1 MNYEETLHYLFTKLP
16 MFSRTG
22 ISAYKADLTNTIL
35 LCKELGNPQLRLHT
49 IHVAGTNGKGSVS
62 HMLAAIFQQAG
73 YKTGLYTS
81 PHLKDF
87 RERIKING
95 EMISEQFVIEFAE
108 RTRTITEQIQPS
120 FFELT
125 VGMAFEYFE
134 REKVEIAIIETGLGG
149 RLDST
154 NIITP
159 LLSVITNIGYD
170 HTNLLGNT
178 LDKIAFEKAG
188 IIKENIPVV
197 IGEYNEITKPVFMEQ
212 AMKKQAHIVFA
223 KDKYEIA
230 DVLQQKDMLE
240 VTLTNK
246 INCTSE
252 TFLSDLCGYYQQ
264 DNIRTVITAIELLQ
278 NNDFK
283 LTVDNVSSGLSKVIP
298 LTGLHGRWE
307 SINNHPKV
315 ILDVAHNEDG
325 IRRINEQLSL
335 SSYHDLHIVFGM
347 VNDKVPDKI
356 ISLLPKNAEY
366 YFTKA
371 PIPRAMAETELLVK
385 AKEYDLKG
393 SSYKDVNTALD
404 SALKAAAKDDLILVI
419 GSVYVVG
426 EVRTE
431 KLTNLK
437 PAKS

>member
-22 ISAYKADLTNTIL
+22 ISAYKADLTNTLL
-35 LCKELGNPQLRLHT
+35 LCKELGNPQLKFRS

-81 PHLKDF
+81 PHLRDF

-95 EMISEQFVIEFAE
+95 EMISEQFVIKFAE
-108 RTRTITEQIQPS
+108 RTKTITEQIQPS

-134 REKVEIAIIETGLGG
+134 REKVDVAIIETGLGG

-197 IGEYNEITKPVFMEQ
+197 IGEYNEITKPLFAEH
-212 AMKKQAHIVFA
+212 AMQKHSQIVFA
-223 KDKYEIA
+223 EDIYEIVDA
-230 DVLQQKDMLE
+230 VQEDNRLE
-240 VTLTNK
+240 VILNYNK
-246 INCTSE
+246 NCTAK
-252 TFLSDLCGYYQQ
+252 TFVCDLSGNYQKN
-264 DNIRTVITAIELLQ
+264 NIRTVITAIDLLEKT
-278 NNDFK
+278 DFK
-283 LTVDNVSSGLSKVIP
+283 LTADDVSLGLSKVIP

-307 SINNHPKV
+307 MISKHPKV

-325 IRRINEQLSL
+325 IKKINEQISL
-335 SSYHDLHIVFGM
+335 SSYQDLHIVFGM
-347 VNDKVPDKI
+347 VNDKDPDKI
-356 ISLLPKNAEY
+356 ISLLPKNAKY

-371 PIPRAMAETELLVK
+371 PIPRAMDETELL
-385 AKEYDLKG
+385 ARSKEYDLDGKA
-393 SSYKDVNTALD
+393 YNEVNAALD

-431 KLTNLK
+431 NLNNLNLAKL
-437 PAKS
+437 